1 MELVEWISRQN
12 YICLDTEAR
21 GKYLGHFHPNEGLDP
36 YMSEIISLQIG
47 NGNEQ
52 HIIFGKPPIEVM
64 EALSN
69 KLCIGHNI
77 KYDYKLL
84 YVATGIRLEN
94 VYDTMIA
101 EKLLTNSSKRL
112 TYSLDSVLERL
123 FDIKMNKSIR
133 ESFIDTVIMNDLQI
147 EYALEDIKHL
157 DRLYISQLK
166 RCEGKGM
173 QKLFELEMNTV
184 KAIAEMELNGMIL
197 NEEDW
202 MAVYY
207 SNVEEKDSIQKELE
221 NCLWEDGKYQFF
233 NIIEKECLINW
244 DSSKQVIPVFQSY
257 GFDIKSKDHKT
268 GLSIAE
274 KNIKKYSSHK
284 FVDLYLKSKGMT
296 KSVTTY
302 GKTFIEKY
310 RNPIT
315 GRYHPNFNQL
325 VNTGRMSCSNPNLQN
340 ITVGPLRKS
349 WNTKK
354 LGNSRYLVCD
364 YSKQE
369 LCVLADRANDKNL
382 INTLLAE
389 DAHEETARKIFKE
402 NYNRAKHRPI
412 GKMVNFAV
420 AYGSTSYA
428 LSENLGVSLEEADS
442 YIDLFYK
449 AYDRL
454 KPYFD
459 NIYYKAL
466 QDRYIL
472 LDDITNRKFYIE
484 TFMRSDEIKRK
495 CQNYPIQS
503 LSATITKEALC
514 LVYEFTK
521 NDPRISLLNVQH
533 DEIIFEVNQDYEEL
547 EQEINKLMV
556 KASKKYLSNIELS
569 VGYLTSYY
577 WDH

>member
-1 MELVEWISRQN
+1 MNLVKWINEQD

-36 YMSEIISLQIG
+36 YLSEIISLQIG
-47 NGNEQ
+47 NEDEQ
-52 HIIFGKPPIEVM
+52 HIIFGKPSVEIM

-112 TYSLDSVLERL
+112 TYSLGDVLERL

-133 ESFIDTVIMNDLQI
+133 ESFIDTVIMDEEQI
-147 EYALEDIKHL
+147 TYALEDIKHL
-157 DRLYISQLK
+157 NRLYLSQLK

-202 MAVYY
+202 MDVYN
-207 SNVEEKDSIQKELE
+207 SNLEKMNSIRAEL
-221 NCLWEDGKYQFF
+221 NSFLWKDGKYQFF
-233 NIIEKECLINW
+233 DIIERECLINW

-274 KNIKKYSSHK
+274 KNIKKYSDHP
-284 FVDLYLKSKGMT
+284 FVDLYLQYKGIA
-296 KSVTTY
+296 KSVSTY
-302 GKTFIEKY
+302 GQNFIEKY
-310 RNPIT
+310 KNPIT

-354 LGNSRYLVCD
+354 LGSSRYLVCD

-369 LCVLADRANDKNL
+369 LCVLADRANDQNL
-382 INTLLAE
+382 ISTLLSE
-389 DAHEETARKIFKE
+389 DAHAETAKKIFKE
-402 NYNRAKHRPI
+402 DYDRDKHRPI

-449 AYDRL
+449 AYDKL
-454 KPYFD
+454 APYFD
-459 NIYYKAL
+459 SIYYKAL

-472 LDDITNRKFYIE
+472 MDDITNRKFYIE
-484 TFMRSDEIKRK
+484 TFMRSDEIRRK

-514 LVYEFTK
+514 LAYEFTK

-533 DEIIFEVNQDYEEL
+533 DEIIFEVTQDYEEL
-547 EQEINKLMV
+547 EQAINDLMV
-556 KASKKYLSNIELS
+556 KASKKYLTNIELS
-569 VGYLTSYY
+569 VGYLTSKY